1 MAKRIPDL
9 VKGSEDTLLK
19 TERGNELI
27 GTVNALASMTF
38 QPANAATLDVGPEG
52 GAVMK
57 FNLDVL
63 GGGGGTGGGMTP
75 EQVEN
80 LIRSILSTATVNFNC
95 QTPGVISVTFTI
107 PPAPPP

>member
-9 VKGSEDTLLK
+9 VAGSEDTLLK

-27 GTVNALASMTF
+27 GTVNALAGMTF
-38 QPANAATLDVGPEG
+38 QPANAATLEVGAQG

-57 FNLDVL
+57 FNMDVL
-63 GGGGGTGGGMTP
+63 GGGGGGSTPTGDI
-75 EQVEN
+75 EAVVRQVLGTAAV
-80 LIRSILSTATVNFNC
+80 LITCDS
-95 QTPGVISVTFTI
+95 PGFFTITFAI

>member
-19 TERGNELI
+19 AERGNELI
-27 GTVNALASMTF
+27 GTVNALAGMTF

-57 FNLDVL
+57 FNMDVL
-63 GGGGGTGGGMTP
+63 GGGGGGTP
-75 EQVEN
+75 VGNIEDVVRQV
-80 LIRSILSTATVNFNC
+80 LGTATVSINC
-95 QTPGVISVTFTI
+95 ENPGVFTITFGI

>member
-19 TERGNELI
+19 AERGNELI

-38 QPANAATLDVGPEG
+38 QPADAATLDVGPEG
-52 GAVMK
+52 GAVLK
-57 FNLDVL
+57 FNMDVL
-63 GGGGGTGGGMTP
+63 GGGGGGGTPTGDI
-75 EQVEN
+75 EAVVRQV
-80 LIRSILSTATVNFNC
+80 LGTAIVGIQC
-95 QTPGVISVTFTI
+95 DSPGVFTITFSI